1 MTELQRLAGIVVS
14 PTKTFEDINQR
25 PTQVFPIALLLLFN
39 LLGDFVVY
47 QVLITDANFE
57 QMARAKV
64 QWDASLAGPQKSH
77 GTEEQQIGTFRRERE
92 YWYLLPL
99 IAVPVSVLALSIFF
113 YIVLRLARAGAT
125 FAKVLVVVCWALV
138 IYRCI
143 GGVFTIVA
151 LLARGPANFFPGP
164 AEAWSPT
171 SLAQFISRSSVS
183 PSVYSSLSKLD
194 IFLVWWLAVLAI
206 GFSKISKNLSLAKSA
221 ALVIACEVLY
231 LLVNASGLPR

>member
-14 PTKTFEDINQR
+14 PSKTFEDINQR
-25 PTQVFPIALLLLFN
+25 PTQVFPIALLLLFS

-47 QVLITDANFE
+47 QVLVTDANFE
-57 QMARAKV
+57 QMARTKV
-64 QWDASLAGPQKSH
+64 QWDASLAGQKSH
-77 GTEEQQIGTFRRERE
+77 GTEEQQIGTLRRERE

-113 YIVLRLARAGAT
+113 YIVLRMARAGAT

-151 LLARGPANFFPGP
+151 LLAGGPANFFPGP

-171 SLAQFISRSSVS
+171 SLAQLISRSSVS
-183 PSVYSSLSKLD
+183 PSVYSALSKLD
-194 IFLVWWLAVLAI
+194 IFLVWWLAVLAV
-206 GFSKISKNLSLAKSA
+206 GFSKISKDLSLAKSA

>member
-1 MTELQRLAGIVVS
+1 LTELQRLAGLVVS
-14 PTKTFEDINQR
+14 PSKTFEDINQR

-57 QMARAKV
+57 QMARTKV
-64 QWDASLAGPQKSH
+64 QWDASLAGTQNSP
-77 GTEEQQIGTFRRERE
+77 TNVEQQINTLRRERE

-99 IAVPVSVLALSIFF
+99 IAVTLSVLALSIFF
-113 YIVLRLARAGAT
+113 YIVLLLAGAGVT
-125 FAKVLVVVCWALV
+125 FAKVLVVVCWASV

-143 GGVFTIVA
+143 GGVFTITA

-171 SLAQFISRSSVS
+171 SLAQLISRPSVS
-183 PSVYSSLSKLD
+183 PNIYSSLSKLD
-194 IFLVWWLAVLAI
+194 VFLVWWLAVLAI
-206 GFSKISKNLSLAKSA
+206 GFSKISSRLSIAKSA

-231 LLVNASGLPR
+231 LLVNVSGLPR